1 MKILILNILFA
12 SNFTMLKANSQF
24 VLMLDQTTCWNCSDP
39 SGCQDEVVGANQ
51 AVEAVNWTLERVIQL
66 ELIRNNS
73 VSLEI
78 KNTCRQQKFSNWEL
92 ITTLGRLF
100 QDGRIN
106 MTYLPHV
113 LLASQLNPSLD
124 KEVNN
129 LHMKST
135 VISTTSSHG
144 LVQAAG
150 HLIHRLHWKQVAI
163 LGNPIFNNQLGAE
176 LAKEEICVVDKG
188 NLPNGRASKD
198 EYTGLLSGMTE
209 FGVDKVI
216 IAGVGKDIARLVKNM
231 FELNLSLS
239 LVVLPWDGPIV
250 DMPGSDYEIINI
262 VQLIPTYH
270 EMPEFMSVYKKSY
283 SKNEIENPLNWQIVK
298 ALYGVLVLNDNNVDE
313 VTIREGL
320 KLTREMPR
328 FRLEKMDVH
337 SAQWKT
343 VGVYEE
349 GEIIWNN
356 SSQWNHPQLVMDGC
370 EWCECVNGAWKGE
383 PTWRWE
389 TWVTALTT
397 VAGLGT
403 LCAVAVFVF
412 LCAQCGQVLEGGQST
427 TVVLLLASMFLYLT
441 LLPFCFK
448 PGDLVCAL
456 RAISPAVTYTIVV
469 SIVLSRSFLLATADS
484 DGLPGHASGCL
495 QLVLFVLMLCVE
507 GGILLEGAL
516 KRSDP
521 YIDMK
526 KLGRVGVLVC
536 SDSGLS
542 WLSNLIWPGI
552 LLCIQTSLSP
562 FIWKSRRN
570 YKEGV
575 LFSLASLGCC
585 LVSGA
590 WVAVY
595 ILCAELYGNHWE
607 DIAVCAGLVSTATII
622 LLVVFI
628 PKVYL
633 MTVWGVSKEVTMH
646 MPGTATST
654 LHTDTIDYVRGTDIY
669 KLVSD
674 GQESVM
680 YENHPGN
687 RRGLPNLLSNTGLQY
702 GSSYSGSPNTASP
715 GLPLGVV
722 GLPGLTGA
730 PTSSTYKLDSNTEP
744 DPNISWE
751 PFNNTGSRNTS
762 SMNGFQ
768 GVSSMFI
775 SNMQGYGYHSPQS
788 NMNMSQSL
796 TKTPST
802 KL

>member
-1 MKILILNILFA
+1 M
-12 SNFTMLKANSQF
+12 
-24 VLMLDQTTCWNCSDP
+24 
-39 SGCQDEVVGANQ
+39 GANQ
-51 AVEAVNWTLERVIQL
+51 AMEAVNWTLEKVVQL
-66 ELIRNNS
+66 GLIANNS

-78 KNTCRQQKFSNWEL
+78 KDTCRQERLAGWEL

-106 MTYLPHV
+106 MTSLPHV
-113 LLASQLNPSLD
+113 LLASQLNLALE
-124 KEVNN
+124 KEVHN

-135 VISTTSSHG
+135 VISSTSSHG
-144 LVQAAG
+144 LIQTAG
-150 HLIHRLHWKQVAI
+150 HLIHRIGWKQVAI
-163 LGNPIFNNQLGAE
+163 LANPGFVEQLGTE
-176 LAKEEICVVDKG
+176 LAKEEICVVDKE
-188 NLPNGRASKD
+188 NLPSGRASKD

-216 IAGVGKDIARLVKNM
+216 IAGIGKDIARLVRNM
-231 FELNLSLS
+231 YELNLSLS
-239 LVVLPWDGPIV
+239 IVVIPFDGPIA
-250 DMPGSDYEIINI
+250 DMPGSDFEIIDVI
-262 VQLIPTYH
+262 QLIPTYY
-270 EMPEFMSVYKKSY
+270 EMPEFMSEYKD
-283 SKNEIENPLNWQIVK
+283 KNPSIGFEHPLSWQIVK
-298 ALYGVLVLNDNNVDE
+298 TLYGISVLQDE
-313 VTIREGL
+313 HVNEATTREGL
-320 KLTREMPR
+320 HLTREMPR
-328 FRLEKMDVH
+328 FRIEKLDVH
-337 SAQWKT
+337 SAQWQSI
-343 VGVYEE
+343 GVYEE
-349 GEIIWNN
+349 GDVNWNN

-370 EWCECVNGAWKGE
+370 EWCECINGAWRGE
-383 PTWRWE
+383 PSWRWE

-397 VAGLGT
+397 VSGLGT
-403 LCAVAVFVF
+403 MCSVAVFVF
-412 LCAQCGQVLEGGQST
+412 LCAQCGHVLEGGQST
-427 TVVLLLASMFLYLT
+427 TVILLVATILLYLT
-441 LLPFCFK
+441 LLPFCFQ
-448 PGDLVCAL
+448 PGDLVCAF
-456 RAISPAVTYTIVV
+456 RAISPAASYTIVI

-495 QLVLFVLMLCVE
+495 QLVLFVLMVCVE

-516 KRSDP
+516 TRADP
-521 YIDMK
+521 YIDIK
-526 KLGRVGVLVC
+526 KLGRVGISVC
-536 SDSGLS
+536 TERGWS
-542 WLSNLIWPGI
+542 WLSNLIWPGT

-585 LVSGA
+585 LVTGA

-595 ILCAELYGNHWE
+595 LLCSELYGNHWE
-607 DIAVCAGLVSTATII
+607 DIAVCAGLVSTATLI

-633 MTVWGVSKEVTMH
+633 MTVWGVSKEVSMH

-674 GQESVM
+674 AQESMM

-687 RRGLPNLLSNTGLQY
+687 RRGLPNMLSQAGLQY
-702 GSSYSGSPNTASP
+702 GSNYSGSPQTASP
-715 GLPLGVV
+715 GLPLGLV
-722 GLPGLTGA
+722 GLPGLAGA
-730 PTSSTYKLDSNTEP
+730 PSNSTYKLDSNTEP
-744 DPNISWE
+744 DHNISWE
-751 PFNNTGSRNTS
+751 PFNGTGSRNPS

-788 NMNMSQSL
+788 QANMSQSL